1 MNQIPV
7 QITRGWKEYELID
20 SGGFE
25 KLERFGKVITIRP
38 EPQAIWKKDLS
49 EAEWEKR
56 AHVRFVG
63 SSPRDGK
70 WIELK
75 PSPERWTLNYTLSR
89 GSTLTFQLA
98 RTKFKHIGI
107 FPEQCLNWERI
118 DKELSGMRAPE
129 KNALNAFAYT
139 GGASLA
145 ARASKAQVT
154 HLDSVRQ
161 VVTWAAT
168 NLELSNMDG
177 IRWMVEDAPTFLS
190 RELRRGKRYHCI
202 VMDPPAYGHGPNG
215 ESWVLEKQIN
225 ELVGKAVALL
235 DESEAFLLVNT
246 YSLGFSSV
254 LMYNLMRQ
262 HALAGDAI
270 ETSELCLEDGF
281 GKLLPLGVV
290 TTLKRGQKP

>member
-1 MNQIPV
+1 MANNVLTSIPNHFTTQFDANWKHLV
-7 QITRGWKEYELID
+7 QQKNSRLREYVTID
-20 SGGFE
+20 SIQGKE
-25 KLERFGKVITIRP
+25 KSYNQLDTATMAVITDRSVTTRISDQSMAKRWVRTQEYDTAKLVDEWDEAKLGEVVLP
-38 EPQAIWKKDLS
+38 TSPIVQAHGN
-49 EAEWEKR
+49 A
-56 AHVRFVG
+56 
-63 SSPRDGK
+63 
-70 WIELK
+70 
-75 PSPERWTLNYTLSR
+75 Y
-89 GSTLTFQLA
+89 A
-98 RTKFKHIGI
+98 RTCDSVIISALQGDSYTGNTGTTAVSLPSSQKVGVQYVESGTAANSGLTIAKLRRAKFILDAN
-107 FPEQCLNWERI
+107 EVDEEEERI
-118 DKELSGMRAPE
+118 
-129 KNALNAFAYT
+129 
-139 GGASLA
+139 
-145 ARASKAQVT
+145 
-154 HLDSVRQ
+154 
-161 VVTWAAT
+161 
-168 NLELSNMDG
+168 
-177 IRWMVEDAPTFLS
+177 
-190 RELRRGKRYHCI
+190 I

>member
-1 MNQIPV
+1 
-7 QITRGWKEYELID
+7 
-20 SGGFE
+20 
-25 KLERFGKVITIRP
+25 
-38 EPQAIWKKDLS
+38 
-49 EAEWEKR
+49 
-56 AHVRFVG
+56 
-63 SSPRDGK
+63 
-70 WIELK
+70 
-75 PSPERWTLNYTLSR
+75 
-89 GSTLTFQLA
+89 
-98 RTKFKHIGI
+98 
-107 FPEQCLNWERI
+107 
-118 DKELSGMRAPE
+118 MRAPE

>member
-1 MNQIPV
+1 MNHIPILV
-7 QITRGWKEYELID
+7 SGGWKDYELLD

-38 EPQAIWKKDLS
+38 EPQAIWQKDLS
-49 EAEWEKR
+49 EAEWEKL

-63 SSPRDGK
+63 SSPKDGK

-75 PSPERWTLNYTLSR
+75 ASPERWTLSYSLLG

-98 RTKFKHIGI
+98 RTKFKHLGL

-118 DKELSGMRAPE
+118 DRELREMKSRE
-129 KNALNAFAYT
+129 KNVLNAFAYT

-145 ARASKAQVT
+145 ARASGAHVT
-154 HLDSVRQ
+154 HLDSIKQ

-168 NLELSNMDG
+168 NLELSKMDG

-190 RELRRGKRYHCI
+190 RELRRGKRYQAI
-202 VMDPPAYGHGPNG
+202 IMDPPAYGHGPNG
-215 ESWVLEKQIN
+215 ESWVLEKQIY
-225 ELVGKAVALL
+225 ELVGRAVSLL
-235 DESEAFLLVNT
+235 DETEAFLLVNT

-254 LMYNLMRQ
+254 LMYNVMKQ
-262 HALAGDAI
+262 FAKPGDAV
-270 ETSELCLEDGF
+270 ETSELCLEDRF
-281 GKLLPLGVV
+281 GKRLPLGVV
-290 TTLKRGQKP
+290 TTLKRG